1 MVWKRRCF
9 NQIPLSGAGKPLDG
23 RFPFQ
28 SRGFIRY
35 IFDIDKDRRPA
46 AFGIFGAGSAG
57 PAGIIRAVTTFYDIN
72 AGILFNKTLLSIQY
86 HTKKRRKI
94 KVFY

>member
-1 MVWKRRCF
+1 MVWKRRCVT
-9 NQIPLSGAGKPLDG
+9 QILFSGAGKPLDG

-46 AFGIFGAGSAG
+46 AFGIFGAGSAVVGGEALFDVVG
-57 PAGIIRAVTTFYDIN
+57 PAGILRAVTAF
-72 AGILFNKTLLSIQY
+72 
-86 HTKKRRKI
+86 
-94 KVFY
+94 